1 MKKNTK
7 SLLIILIGVFGYL
20 VLPNSVFAADI
31 MVYKLNIHDFE
42 MPEYNGNVADSKI
55 NKGNVHLC
63 DYDGYV
69 YYINEDAYPDIYS
82 SWSYYDENGAIQVAG
97 SKFDKKAMYILELT
111 IDSNNRS
118 DFIKFISNN
127 NNTGSKYEGTLAINN
142 SAPTMTY
149 FSNINNNPSGSKKST
164 FKFYFDLREEV
175 DIKHVNFDFLPIVNK
190 FRDDIS
196 VSTNYGKLVPST
208 PDDFY
213 YSINSAGTYD
223 FMDNGDTYKENYS
236 YITYYYF
243 NPIYKYVTNDLRMD
257 NMDYVTSSNVN
268 GEKKDVFYKE
278 AVNNFSPFES
288 IAIKSKSYKSSYT
301 VTFDNKGYGVKPDKQ
316 TVNVG
321 AKATR
326 PDDLTADKK
335 IFAGWYTDPE
345 CTEKYDFSKGITK
358 DIILYAKWT
367 LEYTYDFLNGNKQE
381 FTIGKIDG
389 FTFRVD
395 GNYSKFDSLKIGDNL
410 FEKGIDYEASE
421 GSTIITFLKK
431 GLDKLNALSVGKYTI
446 ILKYTNNKTAEGYLT
461 IKDALTPNPDPNPPT
476 GDNIIYSIAVG
487 GISLIGLVVCGF
499 TLKKKFN

>member
-1 MKKNTK
+1 MKKIIK
-7 SLLIILIGVFGYL
+7 SLFVMLIGVFGYL
-20 VLPNSVFAADI
+20 VLPNSVFAEDI

-55 NKGNVHLC
+55 NEGNVHLC

-111 IDSNNRS
+111 IDSNNKS
-118 DFIKFISNN
+118 NFIKFISNN
-127 NNTGSKYEGTLAINN
+127 NNTGSKYEGTLVINN

-175 DIKHVNFDFLPIVNK
+175 DIKNVNFDFLPIVNK

-321 AKATR
+321 TKATR

-335 IFAGWYTDPE
+335 IFAGWYIDSD
-345 CTEKYDFSKGITK
+345 CTEPYDFDNTVLK
-358 DIILYAKWT
+358 DITLYAKWIN
-367 LEYTYDFLNGNKQE
+367 EYSYEFLNGDNQE
-381 FTIGKIDG
+381 LEKGNIKEYV
-389 FTFRVD
+389 FRVD
-395 GNYSKFDSLKIGDNL
+395 GEYSKFLSLKMGDVN
-410 FEKGIDYEASE
+410 FVKDEDYTVTE

-431 GLDKLNALSVGKYTI
+431 GLDKLNKLGEGKYTI
-446 ILKYTNNKTAEGYLT
+446 KVMYTNERMATGNLV
-461 IKDALTPNPDPNPPT
+461 IKKSEKNPGT
-476 GDNIIYSIAVG
+476 GDNIILFVG
-487 GISLIGLVVCGF
+487 VGLVSLAGIITSGKF
-499 TLKKKFN
+499 LKKEQQI